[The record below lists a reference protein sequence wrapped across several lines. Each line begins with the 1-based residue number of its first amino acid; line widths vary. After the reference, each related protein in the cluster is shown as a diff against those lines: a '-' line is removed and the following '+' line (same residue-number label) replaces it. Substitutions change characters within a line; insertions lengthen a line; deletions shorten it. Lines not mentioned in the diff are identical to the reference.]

1 MTTETKT
8 AIEFWA
14 IVELFGH
21 NTIAGFV
28 TEQSIGGGAFIRVD
42 VPAVD
47 EEHQAFTK
55 FYGDKAVYAITPTTE
70 EVARHAAMKLRVRPV
85 SPYVVPVPPS
95 DRQLVDSTARG
106 VNDEDW
112 DDGGYEASREDDDED
127 DDDIKF

>member
-14 IVELFGH
+14 IIELFGH

-47 EEHQAFTK
+47 EEHPAFSK
-55 FYGDKAVYAITPTTE
+55 FYGDKAVYAISPCSE
-70 EVARHAAMKLRVRPV
+70 EVARHAAMKLRVRPI
-85 SPYVVPVPPS
+85 SPYVVPVPPPQS
-95 DRQLVDSTARG
+95 QLVDSMADEID
-106 VNDEDW
+106 ND
-112 DDGGYEASREDDDED
+112 YADDED
-127 DDDIKF
+127 DLDPLDRF